1 MSSSKYLDIPT
12 ELIVE
17 PVITDTGISI
27 RVNEQEFPIEYPR
40 DVWNATS
47 AGLKNRLLSNLSMAS
62 TLYLPQILNLRSIT
76 YKTNRPIGESFFLRN
91 GIYDAPYCANVD
103 GKSSVQYLKDFFNT
117 RYLFTKDDIEVPE
130 NIKFEPKNDG
140 KQKRKALVLFS
151 MGKESLLSFALCKE
165 LDIEPVL
172 VTIIHPGFETEWKHK
187 QKLVAAFEKEFKTK
201 IHIINYQPGLLK
213 EGKLFGKKTELGW
226 GLHVTEY
233 ALLALPFAE
242 VFGCEFIVCGNEQS
256 CNDTY
261 YDQEDVLIYRAGLDQ
276 HNDWTKQQGF
286 LQSLILGRSCQAYSL
301 LEPLYEIS
309 ETKILHHRYPQI
321 GKYQMSCF
329 SGSDTE
335 TGGRWCQKCDKCAY
349 MYALFRGFN
358 FNPETIG
365 FTDNL
370 FSEHNIHLYE
380 SFFTRSDDS
389 HFYGSQGELGLAFY
403 YSLQFKNDDAAQ
415 IRFRNELLNKFA
427 ESIKSIHA
435 KYLGSHPTKQ
445 MPPSDHDK
453 LMQIFSTELAECHI
467 PQI

>member
-1 MSSSKYLDIPT
+1 
-12 ELIVE
+12 
-17 PVITDTGISI
+17 
-27 RVNEQEFPIEYPR
+27 
-40 DVWNATS
+40 
-47 AGLKNRLLSNLSMAS
+47 
-62 TLYLPQILNLRSIT
+62 
-76 YKTNRPIGESFFLRN
+76 
-91 GIYDAPYCANVD
+91 
-103 GKSSVQYLKDFFNT
+103 
-117 RYLFTKDDIEVPE
+117 
-130 NIKFEPKNDG
+130 
-140 KQKRKALVLFS
+140 
-151 MGKESLLSFALCKE
+151 
-165 LDIEPVL
+165 
-172 VTIIHPGFETEWKHK
+172 
-187 QKLVAAFEKEFKTK
+187 
-201 IHIINYQPGLLK
+201 
-213 EGKLFGKKTELGW
+213 
-226 GLHVTEY
+226 
-233 ALLALPFAE
+233 
-242 VFGCEFIVCGNEQS
+242 
-256 CNDTY
+256 
-261 YDQEDVLIYRAGLDQ
+261 
-276 HNDWTKQQGF
+276 
-286 LQSLILGRSCQAYSL
+286 
-301 LEPLYEIS
+301 
-309 ETKILHHRYPQI
+309 
-321 GKYQMSCF
+321 MSCF

-403 YSLQFKNDDAAQ
+403 YSLKFKNDDAAQ